1 MKLNWKVI
9 IVVLAAFVLLV
20 FGIPILINRAYQLP
34 ALTSWL
40 VMSWDAKDVLNYYG
54 VIVGAIVAGAGV
66 AFSVLYSQK
75 NYKYIQE
82 QYRDDLR
89 NRVLPYFAI
98 TMQRE
103 KYDRTYF
110 TSFPDEIEKSR
121 ETNDVDA
128 DTGYRKYALNQ
139 IYFVLSS
146 SGIQP
151 RVALSE
157 RDQNLLEHAGDL
169 WEKTAKGVYTLTSKQ
184 IISMPLLFQD
194 VGLGIAVETRI
205 GFNKVGDDC
214 KYIAPVVISK
224 ETPFPVHIY
233 CGAVCDAVYGEY
245 NLDIVYKDIL
255 GNRYRQRYPI
265 TLEKTK
271 DGKIAEKLNFVGK
284 QERIEGDL

>member
-1 MKLNWKVI
+1 
-9 IVVLAAFVLLV
+9 
-20 FGIPILINRAYQLP
+20 
-34 ALTSWL
+34 
-40 VMSWDAKDVLNYYG
+40 MSWDAKDALNYYG

-98 TMQRE
+98 TMQWE
-103 KYDRTYF
+103 KYDHSYF
-110 TSFPDEIEKSR
+110 TLFPDEIEKNTKSKHTKHN
-121 ETNDVDA
+121 E
-128 DTGYRKYALNQ
+128 YYKYIIDQ
-139 IYFVLSS
+139 IYFVLLPSE
-146 SGIQP
+146 IQA
-151 RVALSE
+151 RVELDE
-157 RDQNLLEHAGDL
+157 QDKDLLEHAGES
-169 WEKTAKGVYTLTSKQ
+169 WKKEKNGYALTGRE
-184 IISMPLLFQD
+184 IISVPLLLQN

-205 GFNKVGDDC
+205 GFNRVGDDC

-265 TLEKTK
+265 TLEKTNE
-271 DGKIAEKLNFVGK
+271 GKIVEKLNFVGK
-284 QERIEGDL
+284 QEHIEGDL

>member
-40 VMSWDAKDVLNYYG
+40 VMSWDAKDALNYYG
-54 VIVGAIVAGAGV
+54 VVVGAIVAGAGV

-75 NYKYIQE
+75 NYKYTQE

-98 TMQRE
+98 TMQWE
-103 KYDRTYF
+103 KYDHSYF
-110 TSFPDEIEKSR
+110 TLFPDEIEKN
-121 ETNDVDA
+121 TKPKHA
-128 DTGYRKYALNQ
+128 KYNEYYKYIIDQ
-139 IYFVLSS
+139 IYFVLLPSE
-146 SGIQP
+146 IQA
-151 RVALSE
+151 RVELDE
-157 RDQNLLEHAGDL
+157 QDKDLLEHAGES
-169 WEKTAKGVYTLTSKQ
+169 WKKEKNGYALTGRE
-184 IISMPLLFQD
+184 IISVPLLLQN

-224 ETPFPVHIY
+224 EAPFPVHIY

>member
-40 VMSWDAKDVLNYYG
+40 VMSWDAKDALNYYG

-98 TMQRE
+98 TMQWE
-103 KYDRTYF
+103 KYDHSYF
-110 TSFPDEIEKSR
+110 TLFPDEIEKNTKSKHTKHN
-121 ETNDVDA
+121 E
-128 DTGYRKYALNQ
+128 YYKYIIDQ
-139 IYFVLSS
+139 IYFVLLPSE
-146 SGIQP
+146 IQA
-151 RVALSE
+151 RVELDE
-157 RDQNLLEHAGDL
+157 QDKDLLEHAGES
-169 WEKTAKGVYTLTSKQ
+169 WKKEKNGYALTGRE
-184 IISMPLLFQD
+184 IISVPLLLQN

-205 GFNKVGDDC
+205 GFNRVGDDC

-265 TLEKTK
+265 TLEKTNE
-271 DGKIAEKLNFVGK
+271 GKIVEKLNFVGK
-284 QERIEGDL
+284 QEHIEGDL

>member
-98 TMQRE
+98 TMQWE
-103 KYDRTYF
+103 KYDHSYF
-110 TSFPDEIEKSR
+110 TLFPDEIEKNTKSKHTKHN
-121 ETNDVDA
+121 E
-128 DTGYRKYALNQ
+128 YYKYIIDQ
-139 IYFVLSS
+139 IYFVLLPSE
-146 SGIQP
+146 IQA
-151 RVALSE
+151 RVELDE
-157 RDQNLLEHAGDL
+157 QDKDLLEHAGES
-169 WEKTAKGVYTLTSKQ
+169 WKKEKNGYALTGRE
-184 IISMPLLFQD
+184 IISVPLLLQN

-205 GFNKVGDDC
+205 GFNRVGDDC

-265 TLEKTK
+265 TLEKTNE
-271 DGKIAEKLNFVGK
+271 GKIVEKLNFVGK
-284 QERIEGDL
+284 QEHIEGDL

>member
-9 IVVLAAFVLLV
+9 IVVLVAFVLLV
-20 FGIPILINRAYQLP
+20 FGIPILINRAYQFP
-34 ALTSWL
+34 AITSWL
-40 VMSWDAKDVLNYYG
+40 AMSWDAKDALNYYG

-98 TMQRE
+98 TMQWE
-103 KYDRTYF
+103 KYDHSYF
-110 TSFPDEIEKSR
+110 TLFPDEIEKNTKSKHTKHN
-121 ETNDVDA
+121 E
-128 DTGYRKYALNQ
+128 YYKYIIDQ
-139 IYFVLSS
+139 IYFVLLPSE
-146 SGIQP
+146 IQA
-151 RVALSE
+151 RVELDE
-157 RDQNLLEHAGDL
+157 QDKDLLEHAGES
-169 WEKTAKGVYTLTSKQ
+169 WKKEKNGYALTGRE
-184 IISMPLLFQD
+184 IISVPLLLQN

-205 GFNKVGDDC
+205 GFNRVGDDC

-233 CGAVCDAVYGEY
+233 CGAVCDTVYGEY

-265 TLEKTK
+265 TLEKTNE
-271 DGKIAEKLNFVGK
+271 GKIVEKLNFVGK
-284 QERIEGDL
+284 QEHIEGDL